1 MKALSGPVKIGLK
14 LLLGVVVV
22 AVVATQV
29 TLADELGLESGSVRR
44 VVVGRDLEIQGE
56 VLLDPKFDAAGVI
69 VGAGFSAPVEESQVI
84 RRADRYEVTRKG
96 SRGHAET
103 STGSSLA
110 WRGTASITLEG
121 ESSPRT
127 FPLAGDGERVSVRE
141 DGKDPVRVSLSA
153 KHGLRGI
160 ASRLF
165 KQPVLIFGA
174 MAFLLW
180 AYATS
185 SYRWA
190 LLLRSQQL
198 PASFGRCFRLTF
210 IGFFFNNVLPGLTG
224 GDLVKAVMI
233 AQDHPEYR
241 ARAVGTVIVD
251 RILGLLVLALIS
263 GAVLVFKLDQYREAS
278 IAIFGF
284 LAAATAATVL
294 FLSRRV
300 RRFLRLD
307 VLAARLPAA
316 GVLKKLDQAFFL
328 YRSQPKTIA
337 VAAGLSFLAHIGNI
351 GAVFCLGLGVGLDES
366 AGITGSPLAAYVATV
381 PVAMIVSSI
390 PLLPGGWGVGE
401 AAFAYFFRAVGV
413 WNLDLSIALSVVQRT
428 AALLWSL
435 VGGALFFT
443 HRRRTMDALH
453 AAEAAGEPG
462 DPPREN

>member
-1 MKALSGPVKIGLK
+1 MKSLPGPVKIGLK
-14 LLLGVVVV
+14 LLLGLGVV
-22 AVVATQV
+22 ALVATQV
-29 TLADELGLESGSVRR
+29 KLDDELVVESGGVRR
-44 VVVGRDLEIQGE
+44 VIVGRELELSGD
-56 VLLDPKFDAAGVI
+56 VLLDPRLDASGTLS
-69 VGAGFSAPVEESQVI
+69 GAAFSAPVEESQVV
-84 RRADRYEVTRKG
+84 RQGDRYEVTRKG
-96 SRGHAET
+96 ARGAAET
-103 STGSSLA
+103 SSGKILA
-110 WRGTASITLEG
+110 WRGTARIRVEG
-121 ESSPRT
+121 ESAPRT
-127 FPLAGDGERVSVRE
+127 FPLEGPAERVAVRE
-141 DGKDPVRVSLSA
+141 DGKNPVRVSLDA

-160 ASRLF
+160 SRRLF
-165 KQPVLIFGA
+165 ANPGLLFGA

-190 LLLRSQQL
+190 LLLRSQEL

-263 GAVLVFKLDQYREAS
+263 AAVLVFKLDQYREAS

-307 VLAARLPAA
+307 VLASRLPAA
-316 GVLKKLDQAFFL
+316 GVMKKLDQAFFL
-328 YRSQPKTIA
+328 YRSQPKTLAI
-337 VAAGLSFLAHIGNI
+337 AAGLSFLAHIGNI
-351 GAVFCLGLGVGLDES
+351 GAVYCLGLGVGLDES

-435 VGGALFFT
+435 VGGVLFFT
-443 HRRRTMDALH
+443 HRRRTLDALH
-453 AAEAAGEPG
+453 AAEAAG
-462 DPPREN
+462 DPVAPEKGS